1 MLWDVTVVCK
11 FMQNSY
17 EHEGGGELVVE
28 EGFRLNRRVYAG
40 GRRI

>member
-17 EHEGGGELVVE
+17 EHEGGGELVE